1 VLTSSGENMYA
12 IELNAVINNNHEI
25 YLKLPDTVHA
35 KTAKVIVMYEN
46 NNPPVAKKRLF
57 GQFRDKIKI
66 ADDFDDELPLEFW
79 LGNPS

>member
-1 VLTSSGENMYA
+1 MYA

-25 YLKLPDTVHA
+25 YLKLPDTIHA

-46 NNPPVAKKRLF
+46 NNPPVAEKRLF

-79 LGNPS
+79 LGNKI